1 LRVRDGGK
9 NADIGQRMH
18 TDSQALHDINIII
31 GKLVNYYTAQKEHR
45 FNLMFCYPKQRDV

>member
-1 LRVRDGGK
+1 MKVRDGAK
-9 NADIGQRMH
+9 NADIVQRMH